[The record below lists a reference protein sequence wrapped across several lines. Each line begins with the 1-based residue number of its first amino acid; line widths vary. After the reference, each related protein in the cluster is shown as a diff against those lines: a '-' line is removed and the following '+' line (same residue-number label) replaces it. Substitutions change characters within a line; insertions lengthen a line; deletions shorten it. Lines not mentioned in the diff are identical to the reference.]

1 MQLLVRVVSKTS
13 KDPVK
18 DAQLTKA
25 GDVICFK
32 PDGEEWGIQEL
43 KNPDWRI
50 IQVPG
55 MTEEE
60 AIALTSPELPPT
72 LDKQYPLLRRR
83 AMRLDLDQLDALA
96 AGKILAARD
105 EQKVDPKIPTD
116 GKAATVAKESI
127 LAAASLKP
135 ALEDV
140 KLDETA
146 TPKELRS

>member
-13 KDPVK
+13 KDPIL

-60 AIALTSPELPPT
+60 AIALVSPELPPT
-72 LDKQYPLLRRR
+72 LDKQYPLLQRR
-83 AMRLDLDQLDALA
+83 AMKLDLEQLDIVLG
-96 AGKILAARD
+96 GKLSAQRD
-105 EQKVDPKIPTD
+105 SNPDVKKPKHVSASN
-116 GKAATVAKESI
+116 KQSVMS
-127 LAAASLKP
+127 LVSLKP
-135 ALEDV
+135 
-140 KLDETA
+140 KLDD
-146 TPKELRS
+146 KK